1 MKRLSLQWRITLMT
15 ALLICS
21 TCVLMNCLVGYSGMR
36 YMDSIGAEASAHN
49 KVETA
54 APSSFDPASKE
65 LDDELTIVVSD
76 AQASFSA
83 TSWCITAA
91 ATLLGGVLAY
101 FVSGY
106 ALQPLRSFAAQ
117 VESVRPDNL
126 ADTKISED
134 VPSELRRCSA
144 SFNDMI
150 SRLDEGLSAQRQFT
164 GNAAHELRTPLAL
177 MQAQVELFCAEHPDV
192 DADTASLLRLL
203 QEQTERMTHMTKT
216 LLEMSELRSV
226 PCNDA
231 IDLAPM
237 IEEVLTDLAPLAEQ
251 KGITLVSKGDAQT
264 IGCDTLIYRLLFNLA
279 ENAIRYSAP
288 NSTVQI
294 NACAEGDRVLLR
306 ARPGAGHS
314 RAIPDEHLSALLSR
328 RQIAQQG
335 IRRRGA
341 GACAGLG
348 DRRAPRRLHR
358 GRKELGARNDHARD
372 SSHSRTRLIKI
383 TNGMARRVAYHPAHN
398 IEDVTKGLSLCHIC

>member
-36 YMDSIGAEASAHN
+36 YMDSIGAEASAHS
-49 KVETA
+49 KVEA
-54 APSSFDPASKE
+54 ASPSSFDPTNKE
-65 LDDELTIVVSD
+65 LDDALTIVVND
-76 AQASFSA
+76 AQESFGA
-83 TSWCITAA
+83 TSWYITAA
-91 ATLLGGVLAY
+91 VTLLGGVLAY
-101 FVSGY
+101 FVSGH
-106 ALQPLRSFAAQ
+106 ALRPLRFFATQ

-150 SRLDEGLSAQRQFT
+150 ARLDEGFSAQRQFT

-177 MQAQVELFCAEHPDV
+177 MQAQVELFCAEHPDA
-192 DADTASLLRLL
+192 DADTASLLGLL

-251 KGITLVSKGDAQT
+251 KTS
-264 IGCDTLIYRLLFNLA
+264 RLQVRA
-279 ENAIRYSAP
+279 TRKRSAAIR
-288 NSTVQI
+288 
-294 NACAEGDRVLLR
+294 
-306 ARPGAGHS
+306 
-314 RAIPDEHLSALLSR
+314 
-328 RQIAQQG
+328 
-335 IRRRGA
+335 
-341 GACAGLG
+341 
-348 DRRAPRRLHR
+348 
-358 GRKELGARNDHARD
+358 
-372 SSHSRTRLIKI
+372 
-383 TNGMARRVAYHPAHN
+383 
-398 IEDVTKGLSLCHIC
+398 

>member
-1 MKRLSLQWRITLMT
+1 
-15 ALLICS
+15 
-21 TCVLMNCLVGYSGMR
+21 
-36 YMDSIGAEASAHN
+36 
-49 KVETA
+49 
-54 APSSFDPASKE
+54 
-65 LDDELTIVVSD
+65 
-76 AQASFSA
+76 
-83 TSWCITAA
+83 
-91 ATLLGGVLAY
+91 
-101 FVSGY
+101 
-106 ALQPLRSFAAQ
+106 
-117 VESVRPDNL
+117 
-126 ADTKISED
+126 
-134 VPSELRRCSA
+134 
-144 SFNDMI
+144 MI
-150 SRLDEGLSAQRQFT
+150 ARLDEGFSAQRQFT

-192 DADTASLLRLL
+192 DADTASLLGLL

-226 PCNDA
+226 PCNDV

-251 KGITLVSKGDAQT
+251 KDITLTSEGDAQT
-264 IGCDTLIYRLLFNLA
+264 IGSDTLIYRLLFNLA

-306 ARPGAGHS
+306 VRDQGPG
-314 RAIPDEHLSALLSR
+314 IPEQYQTSIFSLLSR

-383 TNGMARRVAYHPAHN
+383 TNGWHAAWRTIP
-398 IEDVTKGLSLCHIC
+398 HIISRM